1 MSGLG
6 VCTGKTLEPGGRT
19 EIAQQERKMK
29 NLVGLVI
36 FAVSNLIAVSVRAD
50 ECQLAL
56 GVGDNLAFSQ
66 SEIRIPRQCEQFTI
80 TLSHKGSLPAAV
92 MGHNFVVAKTAD
104 LQAIQNDGNKAG
116 LDGGYLKSDDER
128 VVVASSIVGGGESVE
143 IVVRPEW
150 LVSSDEFSFFC
161 TVMSHSVVMK
171 GVIRATD

>member
-6 VCTGKTLEPGGRT
+6 VRT
-19 EIAQQERKMK
+19 ENAPLPGERTELTQQEGKMK

-36 FAVSNLIAVSVRAD
+36 FAMSNFIAVSVWAD

-56 GVGDNLAFSQ
+56 GVGDNLAYSE
-66 SEIRIPRQCEQFTI
+66 SEIGIPRQCEQFTI
-80 TLSHKGSLPAAV
+80 TLSHNGSLPAAV

-104 LQAIQNDGNKAG
+104 LQAIQDDGNKAG
-116 LDGGYLKSDDER
+116 IDGGYLKSDDER

-150 LVSSDEFSFFC
+150 LASSDEFSFFC

>member
-1 MSGLG
+1 
-6 VCTGKTLEPGGRT
+6 
-19 EIAQQERKMK
+19 MK
-29 NLVGLVI
+29 HLVWLVTI
-36 FAVSNLIAVSVRAD
+36 VISNFISASARAD

-56 GVGDNLAFSQ
+56 NVGDNLAFSQ
-66 SEIRIPRQCEQFTI
+66 SEIGVPRQCKQYTI

-116 LDGGYLKSDDER
+116 PDGGYLRSDDER
-128 VVVASSIVGGGESVE
+128 VVVASSIIGGGESVE

-150 LVSSDEFSFFC
+150 LASSDEFSFFC